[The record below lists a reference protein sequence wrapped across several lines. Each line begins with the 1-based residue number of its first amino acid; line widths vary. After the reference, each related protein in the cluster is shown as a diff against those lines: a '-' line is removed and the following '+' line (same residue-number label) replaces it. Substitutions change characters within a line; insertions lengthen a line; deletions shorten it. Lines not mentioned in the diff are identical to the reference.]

1 MPHRARLL
9 LAFTALATAQLALA
23 AVARADDTHP
33 VLPRTVLPVDR
44 QPWIDHANA
53 ITARAQK
60 GDVDLLFVGDSITEG
75 WGNNA
80 AWQKYYTPRKAMNAG
95 IGGDRTQHVLWRLG
109 RGNLD
114 NITPKLAVVM
124 IGTNNASSDSS
135 EDIAAGIKAI
145 VGVLRKKLPDTKVLL
160 LGIFPRGAKPDD
172 RLRQVNAKANALAKD
187 VADDKM
193 VFYMDIGDKF
203 LEPDGTLTREIMP
216 DLLHLSPRG
225 YEIWAESIEPKVK
238 ELMGEK

>member
-1 MPHRARLL
+1 MTRRARIL
-9 LAFTALATAQLALA
+9 LAVIAFATTRFALS
-23 AVARADDTHP
+23 AVARADDVHP

-124 IGTNNASSDSS
+124 IGTNNSGRDSA
-135 EDIAAGIKAI
+135 EQIAEGITLI
-145 VGVLRKKLPDTKVLL
+145 VKTIHQKTPKTKVLL
-160 LGIFPRGAKPDD
+160 LAVFPRGEKDAQQRKQIKTINTAIAK
-172 RLRQVNAKANALAKD
+172 
-187 VADDKM
+187 
-193 VFYMDIGDKF
+193 FYVGKRVTYLDIGQKF
-203 LEPDGTLTREIMP
+203 LEPDGTLPREPPAYTYHSTGRERSKALPGQNLANMM
-216 DLLHLSPRG
+216 LG
-225 YEIWAESIEPKVK
+225 
-238 ELMGEK
+238 